1 MTWFGGRI
9 IWSPPSAIAPHLSM
23 SLATAE
29 RVIRPRRGFVELNLA
44 ELWRYRELIGMFA
57 WRDILL
63 RYKQTFFGVAWAIL
77 QPLLTVVV
85 FSVLFGR
92 WAKFDSAGAPYPL
105 LILAAL
111 LPWQL
116 FATALTESSASLVS
130 AARIISKVY
139 FPRLIVPLSAI
150 FSALVD
156 AAITTLILFVLLPF
170 YGVGFRIEL
179 LTLPLF
185 FAGALLPAVAAGI
198 WFSALNVRYRDV
210 RYIIPFITRIGF
222 YVTPVAF
229 AWQSLVPESARLWYH
244 FNPLVGVVDGFR
256 WAILG
261 DQFMPWWPGLLMGMG
276 FSVVLLIG
284 GLIYFRRVER
294 TFADIV

>member
-1 MTWFGGRI
+1 
-9 IWSPPSAIAPHLSM
+9 M

-29 RVIRPRRGFVELNLA
+29 RVIRPRRGFVGLNLP
-44 ELWRYRELIGMFA
+44 ELWRYRELIAMFA

-85 FSVLFGR
+85 FTVLFGR
-92 WAKFDSAGAPYPL
+92 WAKFESAGVPYPL

-111 LPWQL
+111 VPWQL

-139 FPRLIVPLSAI
+139 FPRLVVPLSAM
-150 FSALVD
+150 FSAVVD
-156 AAITTLILFVLLPF
+156 AAITTVILFLLMPL
-170 YGVGFRIEL
+170 YGVGFRLHL
-179 LTLPLF
+179 LLLPLF
-185 FAGALLPAVAAGI
+185 MAAALLPAIAAGI
-198 WFSALNVRYRDV
+198 WFAALNVRYRDV
-210 RYIIPFITRIGF
+210 RYIIPFIARIGF

-229 AWQSLVPESARLWYH
+229 VWQALVPESVRLFYH
-244 FNPLVGVVDGFR
+244 LNPLVGVVDGFR
-256 WAILG
+256 WAVLG
-261 DQFMPWWPGLLMGMG
+261 DQFIPWWPGFALGMG
-276 FSVVLLIG
+276 LSCLLLIG

-294 TFADIV
+294 TFADLV

>member
-1 MTWFGGRI
+1 
-9 IWSPPSAIAPHLSM
+9 M
-23 SLATAE
+23 SSVTAE
-29 RVIRPRRGFVELNLA
+29 RVIRPRRGFIELNLA

-63 RYKQTFFGVAWAIL
+63 RYKQTFFGVSWAIL
-77 QPLLTVVV
+77 QPLLTTVV
-85 FSVLFGR
+85 FTVLFGR
-92 WAKFDSAGAPYPL
+92 WAKFDSGGAPYPL

-139 FPRLIVPLSAI
+139 FPRLVVPLSAM

-156 AAITTLILFVLLPF
+156 AAITTVILLVLMPF
-170 YGVGFRIEL
+170 YGAGFRWQMVW
-179 LTLPLF
+179 LPV
-185 FAGALLPAVAAGI
+185 FAIAALLPAVAAGI

-210 RYIIPFITRIGF
+210 RYIIPFLTRIGF
-222 YVTPVAF
+222 YVTPIAF
-229 AWQSLVPESARLWYH
+229 IWQTLVPPRFWLLYH
-244 FNPLVGVVDGFR
+244 LNPLVGVVDGFR
-256 WAILG
+256 WAVLG
-261 DQFMPWWPGLLMGMG
+261 DQFMPWWPGFALGMG
-276 FSVVLLIG
+276 LSGVMLIG